1 MGTSEERLT
10 GMTTDEALYSLRTV
24 LTADRLAAVRIG
36 PMENICGHGQRTGIA
51 SDDC

>member
-10 GMTTDEALYSLRTV
+10 GMTTDVALQFENGPNW
-24 LTADRLAAVRIG
+24 LAAVRIG